1 MLICCLFW
9 VWMPRAAK
17 IACWMTRCL
26 SFNKFDCFR
35 KKSAGIPDSSGAEL
49 FSSELVSSASFYSY
63 KAIFC
68 NELNSACS
76 S

>member
-1 MLICCLFW
+1 
-9 VWMPRAAK
+9 MPRAAK

-26 SFNKFDCFR
+26 SFNKFDCFK

-49 FSSELVSSASFYSY
+49 LFSSELVSSANFYSY